1 MPTQIKI
8 CGLSTEATIDAAIAA
23 GASHIGLVHF
33 APSPRHVTLEH
44 AAALR
49 AYAGGRAQV
58 ALLLV
63 NADADLTAHAIA
75 TVRPDI
81 VQFHGTETP
90 EWLRLVRQVTK
101 VEIWKAMGVQSIQT
115 LRDAASYHG
124 AADRILYDT
133 PAQALPGGTGTSFD
147 WSIIAA
153 HDHILPWGLAGG
165 LNPGNVAEALRTT
178 HAPLVDVS
186 SGIESAPSVKDVDK
200 IAAFCQRVRD
210 CDQ

>member
-1 MPTQIKI
+1 
-8 CGLSTEATIDAAIAA
+8 A
-23 GASHIGLVHF
+23 GTRV
-33 APSPRHVTLEH
+33 R
-44 AAALR
+44 
-49 AYAGGRAQV
+49 V

-63 NADADLTAHAIA
+63 NADADLTAQAIA

-90 EWLRLVRQVTK
+90 EWLRLVKQVSK

-147 WSIIAA
+147 WTIIAA
-153 HDHILPWGLAGG
+153 HDHVLPWGLAGG
-165 LNPGNVAEALRTT
+165 LSPANVVEAIRVTG
-178 HAPLVDVS
+178 ASLVDVS
-186 SGIESAPSVKDVDK
+186 SGVESAPGIKDVDK
-200 IAAFCQRVRD
+200 IAAFCKAA
-210 CDQ
+210 CA